1 MAILRAVVT
10 THTVAVLGSALLLV
24 LVLVLLLFPPFGTDM
39 DGKEMTKQRLWQGRP
54 IKHVDRPRPA
64 IWRSKDSAADPVQ
77 RPVQPKINPLRL
89 GLCSAHS

>member
-1 MAILRAVVT
+1 MALSQAVVT
-10 THTVAVLGSALLLV
+10 TRTVAVLGSALLL
-24 LVLVLLLFPPFGTDM
+24 LLLLLFPPFG
-39 DGKEMTKQRLWQGRP
+39 KEKKEKIIQRLWQGRP

-77 RPVQPKINPLRL
+77 RPVQLKINPLRL